1 MDANSPDPRGLE
13 MYERVLGRPFTAQLT
28 GVREHTINH
37 LFAEIWSRPQ
47 LSLRDRSLITIALL
61 AAQGRADQLRDHI
74 RGARSRGVPR
84 EDILEVMIHV
94 AHYAGWAGGTSGQ
107 KIAEEVFAQETNS
120 P

>member
-1 MDANSPDPRGLE
+1 MEGNAADPRGLD
-13 MYERVLGRPFTAQLT
+13 MYERVLGRPFAGRLA

-47 LSLRDRSLITIALL
+47 LSLRDRSLVTIALL

-84 EDILEVMIHV
+84 EEILEVMVHV

-107 KIAEEVFAQETNS
+107 KIAEEVFAEEGS